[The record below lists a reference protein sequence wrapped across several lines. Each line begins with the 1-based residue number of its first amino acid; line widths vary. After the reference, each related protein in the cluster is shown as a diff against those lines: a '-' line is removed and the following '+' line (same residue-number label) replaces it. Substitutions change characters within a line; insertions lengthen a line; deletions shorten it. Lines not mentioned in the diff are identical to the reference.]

1 MEQIRLLIV
10 DDHPVV
16 RKGIRSVLSD
26 EKDILVVGEA
36 DDAVEALE
44 QVAALHPDVILLDVR
59 LPGSSGIQVIRQLK
73 RAESE
78 VRAIILTSFEEEEY
92 LFGALQAGAY
102 AYVLKNIADTNLA
115 PTIRAVAK
123 GERLLA
129 PGLLTSVLQKFENI
143 AGEKARQ
150 DAGLSEYEIQT
161 LRLMAKGATN
171 KEIAETLFTSE
182 ATVKR
187 KIQDLFRKLGVV
199 DRAQAVAEAIGRG
212 LI

>member
-1 MEQIRLLIV
+1 MEPIRLLIV

-16 RKGIRSVLSD
+16 RKGIRSVLAD
-26 EKDILVVGEA
+26 EKDIQVVGEA
-36 DDAVEALE
+36 GDAIEALE
-44 QVAALHPDVILLDVR
+44 QAATLKPDIVLLDVR
-59 LPGSSGIQVIRQLK
+59 LPGSNGIQIVRQLK
-73 RAESE
+73 RAGSES
-78 VRAIILTSFEEEEY
+78 RAIILTSFEEDEY

-115 PTIRAVAK
+115 PTIRAVSR
-123 GERLLA
+123 GERLLS
-129 PGLLTSVLQKFENI
+129 PDLLTNVLERFENI
-143 AGEKARQ
+143 AAEKARL
-150 DAGLSEYEIQT
+150 DSGLSEYEIEA

-171 KEIAETLFTSE
+171 REIAETLFTSE